1 MWEND
6 DLGHAMSRSSVEDL
20 EQPNAHEGYN
30 LGTDNDDYGKALQD
44 SLNSSAYPPYFTY
57 LNKAIAMISIDVL
70 HLAHVKAKSDGSLV
84 L

>member
-44 SLNSSAYPPYFTY
+44 SLNSSAYPPYFTCTQEERLFFTKDSSGQLEY
-57 LNKAIAMISIDVL
+57 FNQPN
-70 HLAHVKAKSDGSLV
+70 
-84 L
+84 